1 MIFGL
6 GVWQIVDAKETIALA
21 HDILTTS
28 CLSQAFSATFN
39 KTNALSE
46 WLGVGGVLE
55 RQSHKDNHML
65 SYRHGF
71 HAGNHADVFKHLVLT
86 LLVRSL
92 LNKEKPFFYLDTH
105 SGAGSY
111 NLESAM
117 ARKNREYETGI
128 TRLWGLEDVPDDVK
142 EYLNIV
148 QTVNPDHELRWYPGS
163 PRIVRHYLRPKDRM
177 ILCELHPNEADNLAA
192 EFAGDRQVK
201 VEHQDGYA
209 GLKALLPPPE
219 RRGLVHIDPAFELQ
233 DERHRLLEA
242 LKEGYRRWPTGIFAI
257 WYPLQ
262 DRYVAD
268 DFLRRLKRSGIPKI
282 LMTEF
287 SILNSMD
294 TLRLFGS
301 GMVIIN
307 PPWQLDKQ
315 LQSLLA
321 WLWQKLAVEGQGGYK
336 VEWLV
341 GE

>member
-1 MIFGL
+1 
-6 GVWQIVDAKETIALA
+6 
-21 HDILTTS
+21 
-28 CLSQAFSATFN
+28 
-39 KTNALSE
+39 
-46 WLGVGGVLE
+46 
-55 RQSHKDNHML
+55 
-65 SYRHGF
+65 
-71 HAGNHADVFKHLVLT
+71 
-86 LLVRSL
+86 
-92 LNKEKPFFYLDTH
+92 
-105 SGAGSY
+105 
-111 NLESAM
+111 M

-128 TRLWGLEDVPDDVK
+128 ARIWGMEDMPEAVRTF
-142 EYLNIV
+142 LNVV

-163 PRIVRHYLRPKDRM
+163 PRIVRHFLRPKDRM
-177 ILCELHPNEADNLAA
+177 RLCELHPSEVETLTA

-201 VEHQDGYA
+201 VEHLDGYV

-268 DFLRRLKRSGIPKI
+268 DFLRRLKHSGIQKI
-282 LMTEF
+282 LMAELT
-287 SILNSMD
+287 ILNPLDS
-294 TLRLFGS
+294 LRLFGS

-307 PPWQLDKQ
+307 PPWHLDGQ
-315 LQSLLA
+315 LQSLLP
-321 WLWQKLAVEGQGGYK
+321 WLWKKLAVEGQGGYK